1 MEEQDDFADED
12 DDLTLSQDDD
22 DLPLDQRKAYT
33 MGTTAANGRPSKT
46 KKTAKKKATAAR
58 GKVNAAQKLKVAKAC
73 QHIAPGANVLRKNR
87 WTIPDEARRI
97 LQDAYIENK
106 YPLPDEIIKIADSI
120 ESTSTRVKVWFQN
133 QRQRYRAHSSDF
145 ADMSDS
151 KHVAAPEK
159 APNSKLAS
167 KDTKYAAPARE
178 FVDSSS
184 DDFADMSDDKHVAAP
199 KKAPNSKVASK
210 DTKCAASARE
220 FVDSSSDDFA
230 DMSDDKHVAAPK
242 KAPNSKVASKDTK
255 CAASAR
261 EFVDSSSDDFADM
274 SDDEPAPAPKQAPR
288 KSQRH
293 NSPTEMQT
301 HAKAGATGHTSDG
314 IYNPSKP
321 EDSSLP
327 KDIRGRWSIPDETRS
342 LLDAAYAESCY
353 PSADKIAEMAQ
364 LCSTT
369 PRRVK
374 VWFQNQRQKNGV
386 RKR

>member
-145 ADMSDS
+145 ADMSD
-151 KHVAAPEK
+151 
-159 APNSKLAS
+159 
-167 KDTKYAAPARE
+167 
-178 FVDSSS
+178 
-184 DDFADMSDDKHVAAP
+184 
-199 KKAPNSKVASK
+199 
-210 DTKCAASARE
+210 
-220 FVDSSSDDFA
+220 
-230 DMSDDKHVAAPK
+230 DKHVAAPK

-374 VWFQNQRQKNGV
+374 VW
-386 RKR
+386 